1 MKNTTDFWNNFKH
14 SITLKLFT
22 IGFLVLIL
30 LIPTGMIKS
39 LVNEREALMHQ
50 VVNEVTSKWGNE
62 QTISGPYLVVP
73 FLEQVKVEDEIKEVK
88 QYLHILPEKLNIS
101 GEMFPQ
107 ERYRSIYKVVV
118 YKSMLTFSG
127 HFILPSLENLDIS
140 PDMILWE
147 EALINI
153 GIPDMRGINQQ
164 IVLTLGEK
172 EYIANPGIKH
182 SDAVNS
188 GVNMEVGDISQQDLH
203 FDFILDI
210 NGGKGLYF
218 QPLGKTTLASLSSD
232 WNAPS
237 FGGAFL
243 PDQRKVTEEGFE
255 AEWKVLQLNRNYPQV
270 WVNNAHRFHDS
281 EFGVELIVPVNHYQQ
296 TMRSAKYAVMFIVL
310 TFLTFFFIEILKK
323 NPIHTFQYLLVGLA
337 LVVFYSL
344 LLALT
349 EHIPFAWAYLIV
361 ATVIFVMVSLY
372 AWSVLKNLK
381 TTLMF
386 SGILIIIYTFL
397 YTLLQLMDYALL
409 MGNIGLVIA
418 LALVMYFS
426 RKIKWHTEDNP
437 EEFPRLKPVE

>member
-1 MKNTTDFWNNFKH
+1 MKNTGDFWNSFKE
-14 SITLKLFT
+14 SITLKLFM

-30 LIPTGMIKS
+30 LIPTSMIRN
-39 LVNEREALMHQ
+39 LVMERETLMNE

-73 FLEQVKVEDEIKEVK
+73 YLEQIKVDDEMKKVR
-88 QYLHILPEKLNIS
+88 QYLHILPEELFIS
-101 GEMFPQ
+101 GKMFPK

-118 YKSMLTFSG
+118 YKTDLQFSG
-127 HFILPSLENLDIS
+127 HFSLPSLQSMNIS
-140 PDMILWE
+140 PESVVWS
-147 EALINI
+147 EAVVNI

-164 IVLTLGEK
+164 IILTINQRE
-172 EYIANPGIKH
+172 IAANPGIKF
-182 SDAVNS
+182 SDAVKS
-188 GVNMEVGDISQQDLH
+188 GVNMPVGDISQQDLH
-203 FDFILDI
+203 FNFTLDI

-218 QPLGKTTLASLSSD
+218 EPLGKTTVANLTSS

-237 FGGAFL
+237 FSGAFL
-243 PDQRKVTEEGFE
+243 PDQRNVSEEGFT

-270 WVNNAHRFHDS
+270 WINNEHRFQDS
-281 EFGVELIVPVNHYQQ
+281 AFGVELIVPVNHYQQ

-323 NPIHTFQYLLVGLA
+323 RPIHTFQYLLVGLS

-349 EHIPFAWAYLIV
+349 EHMAFALAYLI
-361 ATVIFVMVSLY
+361 AASVIFVMVSLY
-372 AWSVLKNLK
+372 AWSVLRNIK

-386 SGILIIIYTFL
+386 SFILFIIYTFL

-426 RKIKWHTEDNP
+426 RKIKWEGREAN
-437 EEFPRLKPVE
+437 